1 MISSARFIIVT
12 AVAVLAGCGRT
23 VGADERICQTP
34 APFGAPDQGIATAGE
49 TIPAA
54 GAHSCLHR
62 WAYRLARA
70 QEDPRLVADATVGA
84 CRDAII
90 AWRNAERSPEMSSE
104 PMVRE
109 YALFHVVQARAGNC
123 QIP

>member
-1 MISSARFIIVT
+1 MG
-12 AVAVLAGCGRT
+12 LATMTILLTSCAKQLGG
-23 VGADERICQTP
+23 DDRICQTP
-34 APFGAPDQGIATAGE
+34 APFGAPAQGIATAGE
-49 TIPAA
+49 TMPAA

-70 QEDPRLVADATVGA
+70 PEDPRLVADATVGA

-90 AWRNAERSPEMSSE
+90 AWRTAERSPEMSSDA
-104 PMVRE
+104 MVRE

-123 QIP
+123 PIP